1 MLFNAR
7 FRARNRL
14 VEYETRG
21 GRDSSRFVKWERI
34 EADSGRERSRARQ
47 FHTIDLITRH

>member
-7 FRARNRL
+7 FHARNRL

-21 GRDSSRFVKWERI
+21 GKDSSRFIKWERI
-34 EADSGRERSRARQ
+34 EADTRERSRAQQ